1 MCARANTTLFFVCR
15 AGTDSLWKIPLITA
29 VETILGSLEIGGQ

>member
-1 MCARANTTLFFVCR
+1 VCR